1 MTMGTFERKS
11 RDILGP
17 AFGLLCNAAA
27 EDIIDQQ
34 KMRDI
39 ASQLHMKVGGKHR
52 QRNGSGESEMRAVI
66 SDWYQF
72 ELYNMKR
79 ENALQKL
86 LAVLEDS
93 SVELKPLAKEIKQ
106 SISKTQE
113 NIIPADDTHKTAE
126 KVGFYNP

>member
-1 MTMGTFERKS
+1 MGTFERES
-11 RDILGP
+11 IDILGP
-17 AFGLLCNAAA
+17 AFSLLCNAAA
-27 EDIIDQQ
+27 EDKIDQQ

-39 ASQLHMKVGGKHR
+39 ASQLHMKVGEKHQ

-72 ELYNMKR
+72 ELYDLTR

-86 LAVLEDS
+86 QAVLEHS

>member
-1 MTMGTFERKS
+1 MGTFERES
-11 RDILGP
+11 RVILGP
-17 AFGLLCNAAA
+17 AFSLLCNAAA
-27 EDIIDQQ
+27 EDKIDQQ

-39 ASQLHMKVGGKHR
+39 AMQLHKKVGGKHR

-72 ELYNMKR
+72 EACNMKR

-86 LAVLEDS
+86 QAVLEDS

>member
-1 MTMGTFERKS
+1 MGSYERES

-17 AFGLLCNAAA
+17 AFSLLCNAAA

-39 ASQLHMKVGGKHR
+39 ASQLHMKVGEKHR
-52 QRNGSGESEMRAVI
+52 QRNGSGESEMRAVL

-72 ELYNMKR
+72 ELYDMTR
-79 ENALQKL
+79 ENAFQKL
-86 LAVLEDS
+86 LAVLEHS
-93 SVELKPLAKEIKQ
+93 SVELRPLAKEIKQ

-113 NIIPADDTHKTAE
+113 NIIHADETRHTTVE
-126 KVGFYNP
+126 KVGFYNQ

>member
-1 MTMGTFERKS
+1 MGTFERKS

-17 AFGLLCNAAA
+17 AFSLLCNAAA

-39 ASQLHMKVGGKHR
+39 ASQLHMKVYGRHR

-72 ELYNMKR
+72 ELYELTR
-79 ENALQKL
+79 EDALQKL
-86 LAVLEDS
+86 QAVLEHS

-113 NIIPADDTHKTAE
+113 NIILADVTHKTAE